1 MTARDESALSLFQ
14 GGETADALLL
24 HNEKTAEYGLTL
36 TRAQAMTLSK
46 THRES
51 LAQTGRVEFGRG
63 VPDRLIDAFCDSPYM
78 AREEYAET
86 LCALIELFYAL
97 KNETEIGDD
106 RLIALMRAAF
116 DATRGAVEMMED
128 EIMRKAREARGWKVL
143 EKGKAAV

>member
-1 MTARDESALSLFQ
+1 MTARDEGALTLFQ
-14 GGETADALLL
+14 GGETAGALLL
-24 HNEKTAEYGLTL
+24 HNEKTAEYGLAL
-36 TRAQAMTLSK
+36 TRAQALMLSE

-51 LAQTGRVEFGRG
+51 LAQTGRIEFGRG

-97 KNETEIGDD
+97 KSETELGDD

-116 DATRGAVEMMED
+116 DETRGATELMED
-128 EIMRKAREARGWKVL
+128 EIMQKVRKARG
-143 EKGKAAV
+143 

>member
-1 MTARDESALSLFQ
+1 MTARDERALTLFP
-14 GGETADALLL
+14 GGETAGALLL

-36 TRAQAMTLSK
+36 TRAQALMLSE

-51 LAQTGRVEFGRG
+51 LERAGRVEFGRG
-63 VPDRLIDAFCDSPYM
+63 APDRLIDAFCDSRYM

-106 RLIALMRAAF
+106 RLIALMRTAF
-116 DATRGAVEMMED
+116 DETRGAAELMED
-128 EIMRKAREARGWKVL
+128 EVLRRVREARG
-143 EKGKAAV
+143 